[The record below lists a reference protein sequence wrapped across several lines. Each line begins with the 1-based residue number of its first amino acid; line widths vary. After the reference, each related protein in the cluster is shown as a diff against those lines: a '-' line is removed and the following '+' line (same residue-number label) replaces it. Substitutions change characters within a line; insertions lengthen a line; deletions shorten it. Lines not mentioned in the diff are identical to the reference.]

1 MQNSDR
7 GKGIYSGWS
16 LDGRDRRHIQSMMPL
31 WKGLYES
38 YFRVQTDGWDKIPAG
53 QVLIVGSH
61 NGGLAAPD
69 MHMMMYDWFRRFG
82 VDRVVYGLMH
92 TQVSQAV
99 PQIAELA
106 VRMGAVLAHPRMAEA
121 AYKSGASVLVYPGGV
136 TDVFRPH
143 RQRDRICL
151 NNNAAF
157 IKLALRW
164 DIPIVPM
171 ISWGAHDTLIILENI
186 YPLVKQLH
194 EWGMPWLGG
203 IDPIAFPIYL
213 GLPWGLGIGPL
224 PNIPLPVKIYT
235 RVLDPIV
242 FKRYGRE
249 ASLDRNYVATCYEQ
263 VRSQMQTG
271 LSTLQHA
278 TIGSRSAKP

>member
-1 MQNSDR
+1 MQNSD
-7 GKGIYSGWS
+7 GEKGIYSGWS
-16 LDGRDRRHIQSMMPL
+16 LDGRDRRYIESMMPL

-38 YFRVQTDGWDKIPAG
+38 YFRVQTDGWDKIPVG

-99 PQIAELA
+99 PQVVELA

-143 RQRDRICL
+143 RLRDRICL
-151 NNNAAF
+151 NDNAAF

-224 PNIPLPVKIYT
+224 PNIPFPVKIHT

-249 ASLDRNYVATCYEQ
+249 ASLDRDYVAACYEQ
-263 VRSQMQTG
+263 VRSHMQTG
-271 LSTLQHA
+271 LYALQKA
-278 TIGSRSAKP
+278 AIG

>member
-1 MQNSDR
+1 MQNSDW

-16 LDGRDRRHIQSMMPL
+16 LDGRDRHYIESMMPL
-31 WKGLYES
+31 LKGLYDY
-38 YFRVQTDGWDKIPAG
+38 YFRVQTDGWEKIPSG

-82 VDRVVYGLMH
+82 FDRVVYGLMH
-92 TQVSQAV
+92 SQVSQAV
-99 PQIAELA
+99 PQVAELA

-121 AYKSGASVLVYPGGV
+121 AYNSGASVLVYPGGGV
-136 TDVFRPH
+136 DVFRPH
-143 RQRDRICL
+143 RLRDRICF
-151 NNNAAF
+151 NDNAAF

-171 ISWGAHDTLIILENI
+171 ISWGAHDTLIVLENI

-224 PNIPLPVKIYT
+224 PNIPFPVQIHT

-249 ASLDRNYVATCYEQ
+249 ASLDRDYVAACYEQ
-263 VRSQMQTG
+263 VLSQMQTG
-271 LSTLQHA
+271 LSALQKA
-278 TIGSRSAKP
+278 AIG